1 MKVPFRI
8 STLSD
13 GRWERIG
20 CLCSLEYLGSG
31 GDYSPPRI
39 PGPGRSPSQ
48 QRGPRSTARSATR
61 REGDGSGH
69 PDHGVLSA
77 KEGARYRGCADAPT
91 PRPVGQR
98 SGTAAPAPAGQGP
111 RSALPHAGKTP
122 SKQTQ
127 RGRSNP
133 GRRIFQNASQAL
145 IRAWPGGDAPMHRG
159 RGEGGQHG
167 LLLRE

>member
-20 CLCSLEYLGSG
+20 CLCSLEYLEAVAITLHHVYPVLVVHRHSNGA
-31 GDYSPPRI
+31 PEC
-39 PGPGRSPSQ
+39 
-48 QRGPRSTARSATR
+48 TARFATR

-77 KEGARYRGCADAPT
+77 KEGARYRGCAGAPT

-145 IRAWPGGDAPMHRG
+145 IRALPGGDAPMHRG